1 MVIHATV
8 LSEPRAETALNARLG
23 AVKYQTNVKNCIN
36 IVRMNV
42 NAGNKKQFVTQLQS
56 VLTLNVVR
64 GLAPSNVVRQHA
76 SFLTSIIS
84 LVLTPRI
91 FST

>member
-23 AVKYQTNVKNCIN
+23 AVKYPTNVKNCIN

-42 NAGNKKQFVTQLQS
+42 KVRTKKK
-56 VLTLNVVR
+56 
-64 GLAPSNVVRQHA
+64 
-76 SFLTSIIS
+76 
-84 LVLTPRI
+84 
-91 FST
+91 